1 MRTGKWR
8 DAGIACAVVLAW
20 HLTLGWVLL
29 RQSRIEPTR
38 AADDAIRVVFIQ
50 TQVETPMIRS
60 STAVPRNNRQAARRA
75 SRRVLPV
82 ATTSPPAAK
91 ALPDGLPSQ
100 SMSAM
105 FLDQARA
112 EARRRAPI
120 DFGARDPFATR
131 PKQLPT
137 PGAGRFQMRPMR
149 SPKDLVAAVGGYLL
163 APRGYDADPCPRNRE
178 NIGNLMAAGDSAAL
192 WQEMEFD
199 RRHCRP

>member
-1 MRTGKWR
+1 MRTGTWR
-8 DAGIACAVVLAW
+8 DAGIACAVVVAW
-20 HLTLGWVLL
+20 HLILGWVLV
-29 RQSRIEPTR
+29 RQSRIEPSS
-38 AADDAIRVVFIQ
+38 ADDDAIRVVFIEPS
-50 TQVETPMIRS
+50 VEPPMIRA
-60 STAVPRNNRQAARRA
+60 STAVPRNHRRA
-75 SRRVLPV
+75 AGRAPQV
-82 ATTSPPAAK
+82 ATTSPPAVK
-91 ALPDGLPSQ
+91 AVPEGLPPQ